1 MDDPKWI
8 CMGKVVQR
16 CQKSLNNIVFSGL
29 GLIFVGT
36 ALKSPPTLNG

>member
-8 CMGKVVQR
+8 CMGKVFR
-16 CQKSLNNIVFSGL
+16 GYQKSLNNIVFFGL